1 MTGALPSAVLVTLP
15 SAVLV
20 TLPSAVLV
28 TLPSAVL
35 VTLPRHP
42 LAGRELEVLGR
53 MRRHGRLELL
63 LAVPGSGKR
72 LIPAE
77 WTSLHCGTAE
87 QGGGGTLGSVPDL
100 LAASAL
106 VSAFS
111 ARGRPEREQA
121 ARQSPAKEDNRA
133 ACAAKS
139 AAGPGSGATIP
150 GPAGPAPRG
159 GRRGSGHAAGRRDR
173 QGGDGGPRR

>member
-1 MTGALPSAVLVTLP
+1 VTGALPGTAVITRE
-15 SAVLV
+15 
-20 TLPSAVLV
+20 
-28 TLPSAVL
+28 
-35 VTLPRHP
+35 RHP
-42 LAGRELEVLGR
+42 LRGRELLVLGG

-63 LAVPGSGKR
+63 LVLPDGSKR

-77 WTSLHCGTAE
+77 WTSQDADGAAAAADP
-87 QGGGGTLGSVPDL
+87 QSGGTLGSVADL
-100 LAASAL
+100 LAASGL

-111 ARGRPEREQA
+111 ARDGGSREQA

-159 GRRGSGHAAGRRDR
+159 GRRGSGHAAGRPDR
-173 QGGDGGPRR
+173 QGGNGGPRR

>member
-1 MTGALPSAVLVTLP
+1 MTGALPQ
-15 SAVLV
+15 
-20 TLPSAVLV
+20 
-28 TLPSAVL
+28 AVL

-42 LAGRELEVLGR
+42 LEGRELEVLGR

-77 WTSLHCGTAE
+77 WTSLHGDGTA
-87 QGGGGTLGSVPDL
+87 QGAGGTLGSVTDL
-100 LAASAL
+100 LAASVL

-139 AAGPGSGATIP
+139 AAGPESGATIP
-150 GPAGPAPRG
+150 GPAGPDSRG
-159 GRRGSGHAAGRRDR
+159 GRRGSGGAAGRRDR
-173 QGGDGGPRR
+173 EGGNGGPRR

>member
-1 MTGALPSAVLVTLP
+1 VTGPLPQAVR
-15 SAVLV
+15 
-20 TLPSAVLV
+20 
-28 TLPSAVL
+28 

-42 LAGRELEVLGR
+42 LEGQELEVLGR

-77 WTSLHCGTAE
+77 HTSLH
-87 QGGGGTLGSVPDL
+87 GGGAAQDAGGTLGLVADL
-100 LAASAL
+100 LAASGLASAL
-106 VSAFS
+106 S
-111 ARGRPEREQA
+111 ARSRQEQEQA

-139 AAGPGSGATIP
+139 AAGPGSGTTIP
-150 GPAGPAPRG
+150 GPAGPDSRG
-159 GRRGSGHAAGRRDR
+159 GRRGSGRAAGRRDR
-173 QGGDGGPRR
+173 EGGNGGPRR